1 MYCALSVKC
10 AEESGKVYQFG
21 KCWKEAD
28 EDLDNEKAYK
38 LWEVSEQLVGLKP
51 KSFSVGEK
59 TQA

>member
-10 AEESGKVYQFG
+10 AEESGKAYRFG
-21 KCWKEAD
+21 KYWKEAD
-28 EDLDNEKAYK
+28 EDLDNEKASK